1 MLYLCILGLDQTLWC
16 LTLLWR
22 AGLIGVFQR
31 FPQIKSRTSVRRG
44 PHAGAAPW
52 HLRWMLIGVRV
63 ERECVFMS
71 VEFETG
77 AIHLNTFII
86 NYSGC
91 ACLCTYNCLHE
102 KEQRVHSALFCSI
115 FLYHLHPHII
125 YICVSISS
133 VCVALF
139 CFSFS
144 LLLSRFPS
152 ALRLIG
158 YSWETVV
165 KERERQTLKAA
176 LGRRRLTLWLKF
188 ASKATVVRVS
198 II

>member
-1 MLYLCILGLDQTLWC
+1 MP
-16 LTLLWR
+16 
-22 AGLIGVFQR
+22 V
-31 FPQIKSRTSVRRG
+31 
-44 PHAGAAPW
+44 
-52 HLRWMLIGVRV
+52 
-63 ERECVFMS
+63 
-71 VEFETG
+71 
-77 AIHLNTFII
+77 
-86 NYSGC
+86 
-91 ACLCTYNCLHE
+91 CTYNCLHE
-102 KEQRVHSALFCSI
+102 KEQRVHSALFCPI

-165 KERERQTLKAA
+165 KGRERQTLKAG

-198 II
+198 IIYKPLTLMQNNETKWQSSESLTCSAKACSKMKEETRNDK